1 MVNVVG
7 ADAQRAFAAVHRLRH
22 VAILVIGFHRDV
34 LHHRAIRNAL
44 RMGQRIGHDVAGK
57 VHHAVDL
64 IVGHGAGDTA
74 GGALLASLDPIG
86 EVDLVSVHLH
96 TLGEAVVGSG
106 RLGHIPC
113 IGGLVRNAVV
123 LRDGDLILLRA
134 EGQRARLVQVNVRD
148 LHLGIG
154 FDLL

>member
-1 MVNVVG
+1 MVDIVG
-7 ADAQRAFAAVHRLRH
+7 AEDQRAFAAAHRIRH
-22 VAILVIGFHRDV
+22 VTILVIGFDRDV

-44 RMGQRIGHDVAGK
+44 GMVQRIGHGVAGK

-64 IVGHGAGDTA
+64 IVGHGAGDAA

-86 EVDLVSVHLH
+86 EVDLVAVHLH
-96 TLGEAVVGSG
+96 AVGETVVGSG
-106 RLGHIPC
+106 RLGHVPF
-113 IGGLVRNAVV
+113 IGGLVRNAVI